1 VWKAA
6 VDFKSRWIE
15 GEGDAYRRGSVG
27 AFLSPMVD
35 NLCWSSLV
43 YTTCIQLD
51 STEWR
56 WNVAWT
62 EFSRFFFLSFFLSS
76 SSLERYISPQ
86 WRTCPFRAKEWR
98 PLPPPPI
105 CCHTGREFK
114 KLLQHS
120 THVTDVLYT
129 TWRRQQHTHTHTHTT
144 NHFRLIFSGDDS
156 WRPFVFWF
164 SFLSLVICPAVK
176 ISVRCTTEKQSSIP
190 ALIYSDT
197 ELMMALHTCS
207 DVHNSYLYIRV
218 GYI

>member
-1 VWKAA
+1 MKVERGLNGI
-6 VDFKSRWIE
+6 FTFFFSFFFSLFFFSRTI
-15 GEGDAYRRGSVG
+15 YQ
-27 AFLSPMVD
+27 SPMAYVPF
-35 NLCWSSLV
+35 SGERV
-43 YTTCIQLD
+43 TP
-51 STEWR
+51 
-56 WNVAWT
+56 VA
-62 EFSRFFFLSFFLSS
+62 
-76 SSLERYISPQ
+76 
-86 WRTCPFRAKEWR
+86 
-98 PLPPPPI
+98 PPSPI

>member
-1 VWKAA
+1 MH
-6 VDFKSRWIE
+6 I
-15 GEGDAYRRGSVG
+15 G
-27 AFLSPMVD
+27 AGVLAHFWTPWLAIFAGR
-35 NLCWSSLV
+35 LV
-43 YTTCIQLD
+43 YIQHTIQLD

-62 EFSRFFFLSFFLSS
+62 EFSRYFLSFFSLFSLS
-76 SSLERYISPQ
+76 RAIYISPQ
-86 WRTCPFRAKEWR
+86 WRTCPFRAKERR

-129 TWRRQQHTHTHTHTT
+129 TWRRQQHTHSHTT
-144 NHFRLIFSGDDS
+144 IFVWSFPGTTLDA
-156 WRPFVFWF
+156 FVFSRLLF
-164 SFLSLVICPAVK
+164 FDFLFFRSLFAQLWK
-176 ISVRCTTEKQSSIP
+176 SQLDVRPKNSQVYPHWYTRTLNWWWP
-190 ALIYSDT
+190 
-197 ELMMALHTCS
+197 HTCS